1 MKQHANLQ
9 QEQKTFHAEMRK
21 NLLTRRNACDIL
33 SPGTRMS
40 AREKENRI
48 MNTAEVKQR
57 MKDKHIT
64 GEMMARELGMDPSTY
79 YRKMQKN
86 GEDFSAVDLNVFK
99 RMLELEGQEAL
110 NILLA

>member
-1 MKQHANLQ
+1 
-9 QEQKTFHAEMRK
+9 
-21 NLLTRRNACDIL
+21 
-33 SPGTRMS
+33 
-40 AREKENRI
+40 

-64 GEMMARELGMDPSTY
+64 GEMMAKELGMDPSTY

-86 GEDFSAVDLNVFK
+86 GENFSVVDLNVFK
-99 RMLELEGQEAL
+99 RMLELEDQEAL